1 MPLGH
6 ISRSTGSMA
15 DQILLQHFTAASCT
29 ASGLG
34 GQVANERQVR
44 GES

>member
-1 MPLGH
+1 
-6 ISRSTGSMA
+6 MA